1 MYMSPEGVPS
11 KAADVFAL
19 GVTLFALL
27 GCDCDESRIPSTA
40 LPGGA
45 GVVRDT
51 PALLAELGAGQLGDK
66 VSQLLASMLA
76 SDPAA
81 RPPAATAET
90 TLRELVEATFTRR
103 ADHLAA
109 DAAAQAAAAEEVAAE
124 QGRIE
129 VEAMAVARHAEELRR
144 AKVEDRRDL
153 ERRQSQLER
162 DRAANTARAQEN
174 GRLRSSIGEAV

>member
-1 MYMSPEGVPS
+1 MMYMSPEGVPS

-51 PALLAELGAGQLGDK
+51 PALLAELSAGQLGDK

-76 SDPAA
+76 SVFSVPLTPSHPLTPTLWPIWRAGACGGPCPIALSSERGRSARCAA
-81 RPPAATAET
+81 RRCHGRAVLRLLRLPARLDIMPRGSMQCAEW
-90 TLRELVEATFTRR
+90 RNANRRCRVLVN
-103 ADHLAA
+103 L
-109 DAAAQAAAAEEVAAE
+109 
-124 QGRIE
+124 
-129 VEAMAVARHAEELRR
+129 
-144 AKVEDRRDL
+144 
-153 ERRQSQLER
+153 
-162 DRAANTARAQEN
+162 
-174 GRLRSSIGEAV
+174 